1 MDTSKLTI
9 TELLFCCKNCQYKT
23 RNKYNY
29 NRHLISTNCSIN
41 TKNKNEKY
49 ECKKCNYITINKFSY
64 DKHLLTSKHNID
76 INETNHS
83 KYIENGIEIYKC
95 KCGNKYKYSQGLSKH
110 KKTCNNK
117 NNNKNKDKNKDKEEI
132 NLENFKNEL
141 LNPISIFEIIKQNYE
156 FKELMIQ
163 QNKDFQEQN
172 KEQLELINKFIE
184 REPITAI
191 YNNTNNTNNNQINNN
206 NQKFNLNIFLNET
219 CKDAMNVN
227 EFLDN
232 LNPTVKD
239 LEDVGEKGFV
249 RGISDIILKSL
260 RELDVTKRP
269 IHCTDIKREIV
280 YLKENNIWSKDD
292 NNNSRMKDIVR
303 NVEDKNYFNIGK
315 WQMEHPETR
324 IMDSPDN
331 LKHEK
336 LIDVSCYAMYKEDK
350 VRGKVIK
357 ELLKDIHVNGK

>member
-1 MDTSKLTI
+1 MIIDIIKENQDFKKILLEQTIKLTEQNI
-9 TELLFCCKNCQYKT
+9 KLTEQNNQVIELHKE
-23 RNKYNY
+23 NK
-29 NRHLISTNCSIN
+29 
-41 TKNKNEKY
+41 
-49 ECKKCNYITINKFSY
+49 
-64 DKHLLTSKHNID
+64 
-76 INETNHS
+76 
-83 KYIENGIEIYKC
+83 
-95 KCGNKYKYSQGLSKH
+95 
-110 KKTCNNK
+110 
-117 NNNKNKDKNKDKEEI
+117 
-132 NLENFKNEL
+132 
-141 LNPISIFEIIKQNYE
+141 E
-156 FKELMIQ
+156 FKEILV
-163 QNKDFQEQN
+163 KQN
-172 KEQLELINKFIE
+172 KEHTELINKFIE
-184 REPITAI
+184 REPTQII
-191 YNNTNNTNNNQINNN
+191 NNNTNN

-219 CKDAMNVN
+219 CKDAMNVT

-292 NNNSRMKDIVR
+292 NNNSRMKNIVR
-303 NVEDKNYFNIGK
+303 YVEDKNYFNIGK

-324 IMDSPDN
+324 IMDSADN
-331 LKHEK
+331 LKYEK

-357 ELLKDIHVNGK
+357 ELLKDIHINGK

>member
-1 MDTSKLTI
+1 MDSKKNSKNPTVYNCTI
-9 TELLFCCKNCQYKT
+9 CSFITKHKGD
-23 RNKYNY
+23 YN
-29 NRHLISTNCSIN
+29 
-41 TKNKNEKY
+41 
-49 ECKKCNYITINKFSY
+49 
-64 DKHLLTSKHNID
+64 KHLLTAKHINLVKYGIKPQKIYICDCGKEYTDRHNLYRHKKKCNLNIEEPVKMEEYINIEDSVKIEPNININMIID
-76 INETNHS
+76 I
-83 KYIENGIEIYKC
+83 I
-95 KCGNKYKYSQGLSKH
+95 
-110 KKTCNNK
+110 
-117 NNNKNKDKNKDKEEI
+117 KDN
-132 NLENFKNEL
+132 
-141 LNPISIFEIIKQNYE
+141 QE
-156 FKELMIQ
+156 FKKLLLEQTIKVSEQ
-163 QNKDFQEQN
+163 TIKITEQN
-172 KEQLELINKFIE
+172 NQVIELHKENNILINKFIE
-184 REPITAI
+184 REPMQII
-191 YNNTNNTNNNQINNN
+191 NNTNNNNQINN

-260 RELDVTKRP
+260 RELDITKRP

-324 IMDSPDN
+324 IMDSVDN

-357 ELLKDIHVNGK
+357 ELLKDIHIHGK

>member
-1 MDTSKLTI
+1 MDI
-9 TELLFCCKNCQYKT
+9 
-23 RNKYNY
+23 NKIHKIHNFFSCTYCNY
-29 NRHLISTNCSIN
+29 NTQ
-41 TKNKNEKY
+41 
-49 ECKKCNYITINKFSY
+49 CNRDYK
-64 DKHLLTSKHNID
+64 KHLLTVKHKMITNDNKKIQSFICECGKKYTNRHNLSRHKKVCNYKSIQENEPNININIIID
-76 INETNHS
+76 II
-83 KYIENGIEIYKC
+83 KEN
-95 KCGNKYKYSQGLSKH
+95 QDF
-110 KKTCNNK
+110 KK
-117 NNNKNKDKNKDKEEI
+117 I
-132 NLENFKNEL
+132 LLEQT
-141 LNPISIFEIIKQNYE
+141 IK
-156 FKELMIQ
+156 LT
-163 QNKDFQEQN
+163 EQN
-172 KEQLELINKFIE
+172 IKLSEQNNQVIELHKENNILINKIIE
-184 REPITAI
+184 REPTQII
-191 YNNTNNTNNNQINNN
+191 NNTNNNQINN

-219 CKDAMNVN
+219 CKDAMNVT

-292 NNNSRMKDIVR
+292 NNNSRMKNIVR

>member
-1 MDTSKLTI
+1 MEVNK
-9 TELLFCCKNCQYKT
+9 
-23 RNKYNY
+23 NKYNC
-29 NRHLISTNCSIN
+29 LF
-41 TKNKNEKY
+41 
-49 ECKKCNYITINKFSY
+49 CNYVCSKKEHY
-64 DKHLLTSKHNID
+64 ERHLLTQKHVINI
-76 INETNHS
+76 N
-83 KYIENGIEIYKC
+83 
-95 KCGNKYKYSQGLSKH
+95 GNKKSTKQFICECGKEYKNRHNLSRH
-110 KKTCNNK
+110 KKTCNNI
-117 NNNKNKDKNKDKEEI
+117 NKNQQETELEKNKNSCLNHQRFEIGHPPISKINIESSEDVTRQDPLQFFKEI
-132 NLENFKNEL
+132 
-141 LNPISIFEIIKQNYE
+141 NPISIFEIIKQNNE

-163 QNKDFQEQN
+163 QNKDFQKQNKIFQEQN

-191 YNNTNNTNNNQINNN
+191 YNNTNNNQTNN

-260 RELDVTKRP
+260 KELDITKRP

-292 NNNSRMKDIVR
+292 NNNSRMKNIVR
-303 NVEDKNYFNIGK
+303 NVEDKNYFNIGR

-336 LIDVSCYAMYKEDK
+336 LIDVSCFAMYKEDK

-357 ELLKDIHVNGK
+357 ELLKEIHINGK